1 MNTIHFSRLLAA
13 TLSLGVICLGG
24 TPREAQ
30 AAELPVSYLVDQ
42 AKIKTV
48 SDGTSLFFQLFAN
61 ASCSGDPLSTTEIA
75 VEAVALLEDVRLLK
89 RTGTTAPAKTARL
102 SHVLSGVSHQPVFF
116 LKVLGAFPFPGEE
129 CQQQASPALGFHA
142 PTGLITTWSGT
153 LANIPVGWTLCD
165 GSNGTPDL
173 RERFILGVTTGV
185 DPGATG
191 GTDTPHSHT
200 VNSHTHA
207 WSDTSGGPS
216 TTTDAGTSGSA
227 ASDSHTH
234 VFSGTTSADS
244 TSTGSTAHLPSYYEL
259 AFIRK
264 L

>member
-1 MNTIHFSRLLAA
+1 MNTIHLYRLLAT
-13 TLSLGVICLGG
+13 TLSLGVLGLGG
-24 TPREAQ
+24 TPREAR

-42 AKIKTV
+42 AKIKAV

-75 VEAVALLEDVRLLK
+75 IENVALLEDVRLLK
-89 RTGTTAPAKTARL
+89 RTGTTALAKTARL
-102 SHVLSGVSHQPVFF
+102 SHVLSNVAHQPTFF

-173 RERFILGVTTGV
+173 RERFIVGVTTGEN
-185 DPGATG
+185 PGTTG
-191 GTDTPHSHT
+191 GVDTHSHT
-200 VNSHTHA
+200 VNSHTHT

-216 TTTDAGTSGSA
+216 ETTDAGTSGAA

-234 VFSGTTSADS
+234 DFAGTTGTTA
-244 TSTGSTAHLPSYYEL
+244 TTTGTTANLPSYYEL
-259 AFIRK
+259 AFIMK
-264 L
+264 Q